1 LIIKPR
7 VLDPWFR
14 TKYRIQKG
22 EVIGGAATSTGLLGI
37 VGGKAQAKSWKGL
50 KEKWAAYE
58 PDKVKGEER
67 CCELD
72 SGKKHWGG
80 AGESRT
86 RSERCRKVEGLM
98 AEPSEVK
105 GGKSGENGMRKCGY
119 GGEGVQEDKVN
130 KGMWEERTWRA
141 IHPSGGA
148 CRIAM
153 TCAYLA
159 VVARG

>member
-22 EVIGGAATSTGLLGI
+22 EVIGGAATNMELLGI

-58 PDKVKGEER
+58 PDKVKGEDR

-72 SGKKHWGG
+72 SGEKRQRG
-80 AGESRT
+80 ARESGT

-105 GGKSGENGMRKCGY
+105 GGKSGENGRRKCGY
-119 GGEGVQEDKVN
+119 GGEGVREDKAN
-130 KGMWEERTWRA
+130 KGRRKWQTRRT
-141 IHPSGGA
+141 IQPYGGA
-148 CRIAM
+148 SG
-153 TCAYLA
+153 YS
-159 VVARG
+159 